1 VQLIAR
7 GAIRGAIGGLA
18 GTLAMNYAQRLWTLA
33 MAGRPPVSAAG
44 KHDARDWQERVEHQ
58 NSNELAAQAAAS
70 VALERPLTRRE
81 LAVAAPL
88 IHFSFG
94 AAVGAV
100 YGVYAESKR
109 RRRSGAGLGIT
120 LWLAADELAMPLLGL
135 SRSTLRRP
143 VEMHAQALVAHLV
156 YGVVAER
163 MRRTVFASPAPSSL
177 RSR

>member
-1 VQLIAR
+1 
-7 GAIRGAIGGLA
+7 
-18 GTLAMNYAQRLWTLA
+18 MNYAQRLWTLA
-33 MAGRPPVSAAG
+33 AAGRPPDSAAG
-44 KHDARDWQERVEHQ
+44 KHDARDWQERIEHQ

-70 VALERPLTRRE
+70 VTLDRPLTRRE
-81 LAVAAPL
+81 LAVAAPV

-100 YGVYAESKR
+100 YGAYAESHR
-109 RRRSGAGLGIT
+109 RRRSGAGLGTT

-143 VEMHAQALVAHLV
+143 MEMHAQAFLAHLV
-156 YGVVAER
+156 YGVVAELV
-163 MRRTVFASPAPSSL
+163 RRAVFPSPAASSL